1 MKRIG
6 IFVERQRA
14 WGRQLCEGIASF
26 AQERADWELTTME
39 REDLANLRL
48 LAGFDGFIARV
59 YDETVAKAFCHAQK
73 PVADVSCERTLSSP
87 FIRGVLQD
95 NRAIGALAARH
106 FIEHLFNAFAYCG
119 FDGKRFSD
127 DRRDAFVHC
136 LKLNHFDCHVY
147 KSPVR
152 IAKELDKSIASHER
166 LAEGA
171 DNRRLQA
178 WLTGLPKPVAVF
190 CANDLRAFHMLEACK
205 SCGLKVPNDV
215 AILGVDNDTLVCN
228 FTSPPLSSIDPDA
241 FSLGVSAA
249 GCLAAALEGNDETPR
264 KIGPTSVVTRASSE
278 IYPLEPAWLSDALV
292 FVRRNVNRHI
302 SAADVYAHLKLS
314 HTAVNRAF
322 RDKLGTTVQKE
333 IRKAQLAEA
342 CRLLRDTALPLAE
355 ISRRTGFVTPQY
367 FTNVFTAAFK
377 RSPSGFRTAHAA
389 QRRKSPRETTGFLPV
404 DDRQQKNTCTVF
416 PSRTTS
422 SWRSFASQS
431 PSFGSKTTSQPSSC
445 PRRSM

>member
-26 AQERADWELTTME
+26 AQERAGWELTTLE
-39 REDLANLRL
+39 RDDLASRRL

-59 YDETVAKAFCHAQK
+59 YDEPVAKAFCRVRK

-106 FIEHLFNAFAYCG
+106 FIEHLFTAFAYCG

-127 DRRDAFVHC
+127 DRRDAFTRC

-147 KSPVR
+147 RSPVR

-166 LAEGA
+166 LAAGA
-171 DNRRLQA
+171 DSLRLQA
-178 WLTGLPKPVAVF
+178 WLKGLPKPIAVF
-190 CANDLRAFHMLEACK
+190 CANDLRAFHVLEACK
-205 SCGLKVPNDV
+205 SCGFRVPDDI

-241 FSLGVSAA
+241 FSLGITAA
-249 GCLAAALEGNDETPR
+249 ECLAGALDGVPKVTPR
-264 KIGPTSVVTRASSE
+264 KIGPKAVVTRVSTE
-278 IYPLEPAWLSDALV
+278 IYPLDPAWLSTALI
-292 FVRRNVNRHI
+292 FIRRNVNRHL
-302 SAADVYAHLKLS
+302 SAADVYSHLGLS

-322 RDKLGTTVQKE
+322 RDKLDTTVQQE

-342 CRLLRDTALPLAE
+342 RRLLRDTALPLAE
-355 ISRRTGFVTPQY
+355 IAHRTGFMTPQY
-367 FTNVFTAAFK
+367 FTNVFSSTFGHP
-377 RSPSGFRTAHAA
+377 PSKFR
-389 QRRKSPRETTGFLPV
+389 E
-404 DDRQQKNTCTVF
+404 
-416 PSRTTS
+416 
-422 SWRSFASQS
+422 
-431 PSFGSKTTSQPSSC
+431 
-445 PRRSM
+445 

>member
-1 MKRIG
+1 MFFATICDILPGMRRIG

-26 AQERADWELTTME
+26 GQERADWELTTLE
-39 REDLANLRL
+39 RDDLASRRL

-59 YDETVAKAFCHAQK
+59 YDETVAKAFCRAKK

-106 FIEHLFNAFAYCG
+106 FIEHLFTAFAYCG

-147 KSPVR
+147 RSPVR

-166 LAEGA
+166 LAAGA
-171 DNRRLQA
+171 DDLRLQA
-178 WLTGLPKPVAVF
+178 WLKGLPKPIAVF
-190 CANDLRAFHMLEACK
+190 CANDLRAFHVLEACK
-205 SCGLKVPNDV
+205 ACGFRVPDDI

-241 FSLGVSAA
+241 FSLGITAA
-249 GCLAAALEGNDETPR
+249 ECLAGALNGVPKVTPR
-264 KIGPTSVVTRASSE
+264 KIGPKAVVTRVSTE
-278 IYPLEPAWLSDALV
+278 IYPLDPAWLSTALI
-292 FVRRNVNRHI
+292 FIRRNVNRHL
-302 SAADVYAHLKLS
+302 SATDVYAHLGLS

-342 CRLLRDTALPLAE
+342 RRLLRNTTLSLAE
-355 ISRRTGFVTPQY
+355 IAHRTGFTTPQY
-367 FTNVFTAAFK
+367 FTNVFSDAFGHP
-377 RSPSGFRTAHAA
+377 PSKFR
-389 QRRKSPRETTGFLPV
+389 E
-404 DDRQQKNTCTVF
+404 
-416 PSRTTS
+416 
-422 SWRSFASQS
+422 
-431 PSFGSKTTSQPSSC
+431 
-445 PRRSM
+445 